1 MITHFLSFC
10 HWIATFCNTNVD
22 SVDSKEIDD
31 GTLNQVFTLNSRL
44 TYYMTLI
51 FANLTWK
58 KYRIKRWCILQIS
71 RESQGLCEKRGSRG
85 LPLWWG
91 HFGIMKGLS
100 LVVFSW
106 WRCSEIWQIHMI
118 AQAAAIF
125 VFVRPPI
132 LFFSLIQ
139 LPFCVLKSL
148 FFLLTTIFIA
158 CEARLSSTTMSSII
172 PQAIL
177 VKSNYFKGGG
187 EGKGASLQFRNVH
200 FWSLPLLAN
209 STYLFTCDRL
219 VPQSLFN
226 TKVASS

>member
-1 MITHFLSFC
+1 
-10 HWIATFCNTNVD
+10 
-22 SVDSKEIDD
+22 
-31 GTLNQVFTLNSRL
+31 
-44 TYYMTLI
+44 MTLI
-51 FANLTWK
+51 FANLTWKEEK

-71 RESQGLCEKRGSRG
+71 RESQSLCEKK
-85 LPLWWG
+85 
-91 HFGIMKGLS
+91 GIKRPPSLMRSFWDNERFELS
-100 LVVFSW
+100 SIFMMTMLAQ
-106 WRCSEIWQIHMI
+106 CSEIWQIHMI
-118 AQAAAIF
+118 AWAAAIF

-158 CEARLSSTTMSSII
+158 CEARLSSTAMSSII

-200 FWSLPLLAN
+200 FWSHPLLAKGT
-209 STYLFTCDRL
+209 S
-219 VPQSLFN
+219 VPI
-226 TKVASS
+226 